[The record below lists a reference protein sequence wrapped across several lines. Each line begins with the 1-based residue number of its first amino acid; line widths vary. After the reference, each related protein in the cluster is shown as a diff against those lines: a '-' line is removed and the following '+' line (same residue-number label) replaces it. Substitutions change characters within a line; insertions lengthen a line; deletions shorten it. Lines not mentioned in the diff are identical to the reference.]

1 MFEEEVKAKN
11 VCLAFTQDQLNSQV
25 LSLEAVVKILKTEN
39 EIRFENLSEKLKQAC
54 KCMEDGEQERIRM
67 MQGEDEILSLKA
79 KFAAFKEDHGALL
92 DTVMSASNSTASQLG
107 ESKSVGAQLL
117 NTLGS
122 GSMDNEAD
130 TVHIAEVQSK
140 SEEFSAT
147 EKANSVLIQQKTD
160 DENLWMS
167 KMKDEQ
173 EKNNEMKIVLQNKIE
188 EVLAAE
194 VEKNILIQEKTEA
207 DRKLEVVKA
216 EQEHERKQLSKL
228 KDDLDSIKIDLQCAI
243 NEKEDAVKTVCA
255 KEAIILDLKSNA
267 DKIKDLDLL
276 KTEQEFRNAKI
287 SSLEEGME
295 NIMADLENVNI
306 EKDNALEKV
315 KAQEAIIQEQTEE
328 KAEILKLLQSKA
340 EELYLSEKAK
350 CVLQQKVDDESQWML
365 KMKDEQEKNNKMNI
379 ELQNK
384 IEF

>member
-243 NEKEDAVKTVCA
+243 NEKEDAAKTVCA

-276 KTEQEFRNAKI
+276 KTEQEIRNAKI
-287 SSLEEGME
+287 SSLEEGIE
-295 NIMADLENVNI
+295 NIRADLENVNI
-306 EKDNALEKV
+306 EKENALEKV
-315 KAQEAIIQEQTEE
+315 EAQKAIIQEQTEE

-340 EELYLSEKAK
+340 EELCLSEKAN
-350 CVLQQKVDDESQWML
+350 CVLQQKVDHESQWKL